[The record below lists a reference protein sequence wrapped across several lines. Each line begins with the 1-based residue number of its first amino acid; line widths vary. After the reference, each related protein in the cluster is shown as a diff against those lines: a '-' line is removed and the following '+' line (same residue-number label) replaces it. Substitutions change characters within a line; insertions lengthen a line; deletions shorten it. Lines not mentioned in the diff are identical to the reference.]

1 MLNPGNNPRLTIRHL
16 WRKCIMTWHW
26 WIIVGLVG
34 LFMLSVVIGFILGT
48 WIRRTRWRQE
58 SMNKFVAFMNEALND
73 DSNEGR

>member
-1 MLNPGNNPRLTIRHL
+1 
-16 WRKCIMTWHW
+16 MTWHW